1 MKPQYIL
8 ILVAYIVAIGGM
20 AWYSRQ
26 KAVDFA
32 RQEQRR
38 QQELGTGYTPTGPR
52 LNAMSGIFNPDGDS
66 DPEAQAKGLAITASQ
81 LLMEQLATRLQ
92 GAMAEDG
99 PVGAVNVCG
108 DVAQEMTTEFSRMQ
122 GIQVRRVALRHR
134 NARNAPDAFERAW
147 LENAENSTSED
158 PVDAYGELIPA
169 SASVAG
175 EYRHLSPIYLKPL
188 CVTCHGTPEQIPAE
202 VQAVLAERYPNDT
215 ATGFEIGDLR
225 GAVSVRIPFASAGG
239 GEGSE

>member
-1 MKPQYIL
+1 MKTKFVLIL
-8 ILVAYIVAIGGM
+8 IVYIVAIGGM

-38 QQELGTGYTPTGPR
+38 QEELGTGYTPTGPR
-52 LNAMSGIFNPDGDS
+52 LNAMSGIFNPNGEG
-66 DPEAQAKGLAITASQ
+66 DPEAQAKGLAITASAQ
-81 LLMEQLATRLQ
+81 LMEQLAARLQ
-92 GAMAEDG
+92 AAMAEDG

-134 NARNAPDAFERAW
+134 NPLNAPDAFERPW
-147 LENAENSTSED
+147 LENAEGSRAED
-158 PVDAYGELIPA
+158 PVGAYGELIPA
-169 SASVAG
+169 TATAAG

-188 CVTCHGTPEQIPAE
+188 CVTCHGSPEQIPAE
-202 VQAVLAERYPNDT
+202 VQAVLAERYPDD
-215 ATGFEIGDLR
+215 AAAGFAIGQMR